1 MKWSIILFCS
11 IWVRRHHP
19 LTLLLMCLP
28 ASAQPAT
35 VLSMLMSLL
44 ICSPPRPHVIV
55 NQFRAE
61 VAKSDLSLIRSG
73 GGTVLQTYATPI
85 CFMSSDAPDAAPFC
99 RVVLVVQ
106 PRDGATG
113 KTTKSNE
120 YVFHPLNLVVAE
132 VHVLRG
138 QQFEDRGTRYC
149 YLTQYNIDALACH
162 DAVVPTRSF
171 FENPYVSCVGCE
183 SGNASSAEAG
193 PTCESGNASSAQAGP
208 MYFNISGAVQKGIDQ
223 FGSEALSKAASTSPS
238 SDWAGEPG
246 TVRERVNAGCYSSS
260 SSVSRLPPIEDSQS
274 GVAPLRAPS
283 RHGVYPQGWEEGMP
297 FEIPFVGEKLADR
310 FVVDTEGISYFRGGS
325 MVHYVSKCTDPIKVA
340 LEVVQLWRDAENPAV
355 ALTTACAQEALR
367 QSRTIRL

>member
-1 MKWSIILFCS
+1 
-11 IWVRRHHP
+11 
-19 LTLLLMCLP
+19 
-28 ASAQPAT
+28 
-35 VLSMLMSLL
+35 
-44 ICSPPRPHVIV
+44 
-55 NQFRAE
+55 
-61 VAKSDLSLIRSG
+61 
-73 GGTVLQTYATPI
+73 
-85 CFMSSDAPDAAPFC
+85 
-99 RVVLVVQ
+99 VVQ

-208 MYFNISGAVQKGIDQ
+208 MYFNSSGAVQKGIDQ

-238 SDWAGEPG
+238 SDWAAPG
-246 TVRERVNAGCYSSS
+246 SAFG
-260 SSVSRLPPIEDSQS
+260 
-274 GVAPLRAPS
+274 GAPGYGSPGDLQIMSPRALGS
-283 RHGVYPQGWEEGMP
+283 LHMFRPQGLA
-297 FEIPFVGEKLADR
+297 FSVHAVGQ
-310 FVVDTEGISYFRGGS
+310 VVYLQTYSLSILFPNG
-325 MVHYVSKCTDPIKVA
+325 
-340 LEVVQLWRDAENPAV
+340 DA
-355 ALTTACAQEALR
+355 
-367 QSRTIRL
+367 